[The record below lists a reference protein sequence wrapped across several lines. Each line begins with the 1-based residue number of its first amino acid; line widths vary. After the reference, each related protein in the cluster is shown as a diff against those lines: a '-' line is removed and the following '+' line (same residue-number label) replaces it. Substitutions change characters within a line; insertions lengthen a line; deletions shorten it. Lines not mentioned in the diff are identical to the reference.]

1 MSANVK
7 TILLLLVLVL
17 WGGSIY
23 VSGKWGISAGREI
36 VLNDARANLETRRTI
51 ALCEDALKRRAGYEA
66 VFMKGEFLK
75 TQEMVVWLDQRTQEA
90 KDDIKS
96 YCS

>member
-23 VSGKWGISAGREI
+23 VSGKWGISAGKEI
-36 VLNDARANLETRRTI
+36 GLNDGRASLEARRTV
-51 ALCEDALKRRAGYEA
+51 ALCEDALKRRAGYES

-75 TQEMVVWLDQRTQEA
+75 TQEMVLWLDQRTQEA

>member
-23 VSGKWGISAGREI
+23 VSVKWGISAGRETA
-36 VLNDARANLETRRTI
+36 LNDTRASLDARRTV
-51 ALCEDALKRRAGYEA
+51 ALCEDALKRRTSYES

-75 TQEMVVWLDQRTQEA
+75 TQEMVVWLDQRAQEA
-90 KDDIKS
+90 KDDIKNH
-96 YCS
+96 CS